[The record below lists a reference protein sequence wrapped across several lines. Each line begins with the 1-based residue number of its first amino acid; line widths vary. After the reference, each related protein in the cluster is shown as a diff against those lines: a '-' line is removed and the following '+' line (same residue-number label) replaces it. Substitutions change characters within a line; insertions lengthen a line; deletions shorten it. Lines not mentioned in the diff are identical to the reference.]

1 MSTTLRTTRGRL
13 LALATALCL
22 SAPAAA
28 AAAQPNPFV
37 GTVSDETFESL
48 GYLYQPGSIDSI
60 AAAGVGTLRQTFDWQ
75 YLSKGDSLNWDMLD
89 HYIGGAA
96 QRGITILPVLFDPPS
111 NITTMPVAG
120 ALRGFYPPAN
130 PSAIGAY
137 GAQLAARYGNN
148 GSFWSQH
155 PDIERHPIT
164 AWQIW
169 NEPNLPVYWR
179 PRLSPKGYAK
189 MLCGAYR
196 QIKAVD
202 PSAEIVT
209 AGLPKSHIRSSIWP
223 SRYVPRVMRAGGR
236 GCFDTVALNA
246 YAPTGKGVVKLVSS
260 FRRLLN
266 RMHARNV
273 NLRVTEFGWAD
284 QGPERPRAA
293 YTAGSSRQGR
303 FISAALHGL
312 WKARKKLRLR
322 GAVYYAWR
330 DQPVYAGGKNFWG
343 LHTGLTRVDGS
354 AKPAMSWFRRA
365 AHSLR

>member
-1 MSTTLRTTRGRL
+1 MSTTLRTKRGRL
-13 LALATALCL
+13 LAFTIALCVGL
-22 SAPAAA
+22 PAAA
-28 AAAQPNPFV
+28 GAKPNPFV
-37 GTVSDETFESL
+37 GTVSDETFEQL
-48 GYLYQPGSIDSI
+48 GYMYKPGAIDQI

-75 YLSKGDSLNWDMLD
+75 YLSTGNQLNWDILD

-96 QRGITILPVLFDPPS
+96 QRGITIMPVLFNPPS
-111 NITTMPVAG
+111 SITTMPPAG
-120 ALRGFYPPAN
+120 ALRGFYPPADPN
-130 PSAIGAY
+130 AIGAY
-137 GAQLAARYGNN
+137 GARLAARYGTN

-155 PDIERHPIT
+155 PGLPRHPIT

-202 PSAEIVT
+202 PRAEIVT

-246 YAPTGKGVVKLVSS
+246 YAPTGAGVVRLVSQ
-260 FRRLLN
+260 FRHLLN
-266 RMHARNV
+266 RLGARGV
-273 NLRVTEFGWAD
+273 GLRVTEFGWAD
-284 QGPERPRAA
+284 QAPERPRAA
-293 YTAGSSRQGR
+293 YTAGSARQGQ
-303 FISAALHGL
+303 FISQALRGL
-312 WKARKKLRLR
+312 WKARRRLKLR
-322 GAVYYAWR
+322 GAIYYAWR

-343 LHTGLTRVDGS
+343 LHTGLNRVDGS
-354 AKPAMSWFRRA
+354 AKPALAAFRKTA
-365 AHSLR
+365 LSLR

>member
-1 MSTTLRTTRGRL
+1 MTTTLRPRCGRL
-13 LALATALCL
+13 LACFIALCL
-22 SAPAAA
+22 GVPAAA
-28 AAAQPNPFV
+28 AARPNPFV

-48 GYLYQPGSIDSI
+48 GYMYRPGSIDQI

-75 YLSKGDSLNWDMLD
+75 YLTRGDTLNWDILD
-89 HYIGGAA
+89 HYVGGAA
-96 QRGITILPVLFDPPS
+96 ERGITILPVLFNPPS

-120 ALRGFYPPAN
+120 ALRGFYPPAD
-130 PSAIGAY
+130 PGALGAY
-137 GAQLAARYGNN
+137 GARLAARYGTN
-148 GSFWSQH
+148 GSFWSQN
-155 PDIERHPIT
+155 PGIERHPIT

-179 PRLSPKGYAK
+179 PRLSPRGYAQ

-202 PSAEIVT
+202 PNAEIVT

-223 SRYVPRVMRAGGR
+223 SRYVPRVLRAGGR

-246 YAPTGKGVVKLVSS
+246 YAPTGKGVVKLVSG

-266 RMHARNV
+266 RLHARNV
-273 NLRVTEFGWAD
+273 SLRVTEFGWAD
-284 QGPERPRAA
+284 QAPERPRAA
-293 YTAGSSRQGR
+293 YTAGTARQGR
-303 FISAALHGL
+303 FISQALRGL
-312 WKARKKLRLR
+312 WKARRKLRLR

-354 AKPAMSWFRRA
+354 AKPALSWFRKA
-365 AHSLR
+365 ALALR